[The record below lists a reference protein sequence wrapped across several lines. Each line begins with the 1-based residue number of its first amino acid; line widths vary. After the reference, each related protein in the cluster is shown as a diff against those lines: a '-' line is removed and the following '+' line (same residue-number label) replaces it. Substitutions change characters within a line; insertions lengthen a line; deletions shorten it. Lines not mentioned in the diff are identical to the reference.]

1 MAPSNRRVRILY
13 DDAILLAYKGNQEFY
28 RMVSESIKDRL
39 QIKAQMKGAEL
50 HMEDLLKQAIGENHA
65 SLSEVR
71 QAIEA
76 RGRTAEPEK
85 TEEGEKVHV
94 NCI

>member
-1 MAPSNRRVRILY
+1 
-13 DDAILLAYKGNQEFY
+13 
-28 RMVSESIKDRL
+28 
-39 QIKAQMKGAEL
+39 MKGAEL